1 MHPNKASASC
11 YHNFVKFLPLIFLP
25 LSSTVAEEPVVFFEL
40 VNGRTEQTNKDA
52 TFRAVPDPE
61 NQQRVNIFLAK
72 ALEYEKEWIAPLSH

>member
-1 MHPNKASASC
+1 
-11 YHNFVKFLPLIFLP
+11 
-25 LSSTVAEEPVVFFEL
+25 L

-72 ALEYEKEWIAPLSH
+72 ALEYEKEWIAPYSH